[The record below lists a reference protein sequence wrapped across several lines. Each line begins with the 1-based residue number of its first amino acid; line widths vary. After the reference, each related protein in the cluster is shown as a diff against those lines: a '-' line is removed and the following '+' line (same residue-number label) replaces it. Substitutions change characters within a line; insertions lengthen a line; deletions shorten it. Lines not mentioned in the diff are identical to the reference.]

1 MNPEEYN
8 KKLFEAEKEQLIEK
22 RKLLKNTYD
31 INKVLLNQKLEMSK
45 ENEKLKKKYL
55 KK

>member
-1 MNPEEYN
+1 MNPQEYD

-22 RKLLKNTYD
+22 RKLLKNSYD
-31 INKVLLNQKLEMSK
+31 INKVLLNDKLELSK